1 MPEQEPNR
9 TKRPAASQKTRSS
22 REKTTLRILDAAEE
36 LFASRNPLS
45 VTVRDVAEKA
55 GVTHALVHQ
64 YIGTKDDLLNA
75 VLQRVATDRTAIVK
89 ESTSLREAYAV
100 LVHQILTNR
109 VHSKALVRSAM
120 DGVEY
125 VSLRQRIKTGE
136 ALIELEKQTAV
147 SGTSPAPPPRGIDP
161 RVVLAAISS
170 MAFGWSATEDW
181 AWQVYGLDPAD
192 KEDVY
197 RQLGDIAFYIA
208 DLVLQP
214 TEDETAK

>member
-1 MPEQEPNR
+1 MPEQVPKR
-9 TKRPAASQKTRSS
+9 TKRPVQSQKTRSS
-22 REKTTLRILDAAEE
+22 REETTLRILDAAEE

-64 YIGTKDDLLNA
+64 YIGTKHDLLNA

-100 LVHQILTNR
+100 LVHQILTDR

-136 ALIELEKQTAV
+136 ALIELEKQTAI

-161 RVVLAAISS
+161 RVVVGAISS
-170 MAFGWSATEDW
+170 MAYGWAATEDW
-181 AWQVYGLDPAD
+181 NWQVFDLDPAEKD
-192 KEDVY
+192 EVY
-197 RQLGDIAFYIA
+197 RQLGQIAAYVA
-208 DLVLQP
+208 DLVLEP
-214 TEDETAK
+214 GDDPVAE